1 MFRYRYT
8 SQSGKKRHDA
18 NKQDLEYQVVWF
30 GEETGLKLSLT
41 STLDM
46 Q

>member
-1 MFRYRYT
+1 MFTGKCHLSIR
-8 SQSGKKRHDA
+8 KKRHDA

-30 GEETGLKLSLT
+30 SEETGLKLSLT
-41 STLDM
+41 STLDT

>member
-1 MFRYRYT
+1 MFTGKCHLSIR
-8 SQSGKKRHDA
+8 KKRHDA
-18 NKQDLEYQVVWF
+18 NKQDLEYRMVWF
-30 GEETGLKLSLT
+30 SEETGLKLSLT

>member
-1 MFRYRYT
+1 M
-8 SQSGKKRHDA
+8 SPLNQEKKRHDS

-30 GEETGLKLSLT
+30 SEETGLKLSLT